1 MTATREFAENKLSI
15 LHIVGSVGRLS
26 GGLGPVAL
34 GLARQQLDA
43 GNRVAIWT
51 LDSPT
56 ELQTIAV
63 ENKLG
68 RSQNC
73 RLVGYPMVGPKRIGL
88 SPAMEQA
95 AISRRG
101 ESYMILH
108 QHNLWMA
115 NSRVTNRWRKTF
127 GRPTVIAPHGT
138 LEEYALKR
146 SAWKK
151 KLAALAYEG
160 ENLCRA
166 SCLHATSVS
175 EALSFRRY
183 GLRNPIA
190 IIPNGVSETWIN
202 SVGDADHL
210 RSRLALTADRRLFLF
225 ISRIHPK
232 KGLPFLFEAM
242 SLMRQELADWC
253 FVIAGPDEAG
263 HRHELESLAQRLH
276 LESMIK
282 FIGPVSGDDKRDAF
296 AAADLFILPTHSENF
311 AIVVAEALG
320 AGIPV
325 ITTRGAPWEELQ
337 THDCGWWVDIS
348 VGAIKNALLDAI
360 HRAPAELKEM
370 GKRGKALVTDKYT
383 WAQLAQ
389 KSIRLYDWLLGRAER
404 PDFVVLD

>member
-63 ENKLG
+63 ENKLA

-73 RLVGYPMVGPKRIGL
+73 RLVGYPTVGPKRIGL

-101 ESYMILH
+101 EFYMILH

-127 GRPTVIAPHGT
+127 ERPTVIAPHGT
-138 LEEYALKR
+138 LEKYALKR

-151 KLAALAYEG
+151 KLATLAYES
-160 ENLCRA
+160 ENLCQA

-202 SVGDADHL
+202 SVGDANHL
-210 RSRLALTADRRLFLF
+210 RSRLALTPDRRLLLF
-225 ISRIHPK
+225 ISRIHPQ

-242 SLMRQELADWC
+242 SLIRQELADWC

-263 HRHELESLAQRLH
+263 HRRELESLAQRLH
-276 LESMIK
+276 LENMIK

-311 AIVVAEALG
+311 SIVVAEALG

-337 THDCGWWVDIS
+337 THDCGWWVDIN
-348 VGAIKNALLDAI
+348 VGAIKNALLEAI
-360 HRAPAELKEM
+360 HRPPAELKEM